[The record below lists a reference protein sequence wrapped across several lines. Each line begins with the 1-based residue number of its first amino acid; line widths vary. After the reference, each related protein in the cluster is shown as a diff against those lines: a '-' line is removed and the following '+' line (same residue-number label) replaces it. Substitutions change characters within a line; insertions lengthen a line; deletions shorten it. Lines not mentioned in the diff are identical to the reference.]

1 MLLSALAI
9 ALVWPTMK
17 QELSPLEDRGT
28 ILATVNAPDGS
39 TLDYTNRYA
48 QALEKL
54 GQQYPEFD
62 RIFANVGNP
71 TVSQASVVYRTVD
84 WEDRKRTTL
93 ELARELRPEVQRAAG
108 RQRLSASRRRRWAR
122 AFASGR

>member
-1 MLLSALAI
+1 
-9 ALVWPTMK
+9 MK
-17 QELSPLEDRGT
+17 PELSPLEDRGT
-28 ILATVNAPDGS
+28 ILANINAPDGS

-48 QALEKL
+48 QALERM

-71 TVSQASVVYRTVD
+71 TVSQGSVVYRTVD
-84 WEDRKRTTL
+84 WEERKRTTL
-93 ELARELRPEVQRAAG
+93 EHGARARAQDQRAAG
-108 RQRLSASRRRRWAR
+108 RQRLHRSRRLRWAR